1 MHTAASG
8 ILYTDVMNNF
18 VYLDTDWLDSIN
30 SQSKKPKYKFHFVKT
45 FWERSH
51 IAGGCPIHLAV
62 PDRCYCSNQ
71 ASLTRIKG
79 RGRAGEFPVGEDQ

>member
-18 VYLDTDWLDSIN
+18 VYLDTDRLGSIN
-30 SQSKKPKYKFHFVKT
+30 SQASDKEIISGDSQSKKPKYKFHFVKT

-51 IAGGCPIHLAV
+51 IAGGCPIH
-62 PDRCYCSNQ
+62 PYCII
-71 ASLTRIKG
+71 RIHAWK
-79 RGRAGEFPVGEDQ
+79 